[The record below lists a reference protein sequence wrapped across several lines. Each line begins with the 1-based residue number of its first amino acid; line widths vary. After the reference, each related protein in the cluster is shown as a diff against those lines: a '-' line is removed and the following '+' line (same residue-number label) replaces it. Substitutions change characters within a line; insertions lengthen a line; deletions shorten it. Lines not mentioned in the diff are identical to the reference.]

1 MRRLVIVC
9 LLGLVLAACGP
20 TVEVPTPLPTAVP
33 PDSLPDQGTWAV
45 SFQLELPA
53 GAFGQGRHRYAY
65 LIHCPVIGSENTPTE
80 WRFFEISEDV
90 LNQPTPVYLRI
101 SGLSS
106 DVFNTTQLADNVI
119 HPDQQIIAVV
129 HLVGMARSAAEMVA
143 SECEI
148 ILFLDDTGRK
158 PLTAGEPFQP

>member
-65 LIHCPVIGSENTPTE
+65 LIHCPVIGSENT
-80 WRFFEISEDV
+80 
-90 LNQPTPVYLRI
+90 
-101 SGLSS
+101 
-106 DVFNTTQLADNVI
+106 
-119 HPDQQIIAVV
+119 
-129 HLVGMARSAAEMVA
+129 
-143 SECEI
+143 
-148 ILFLDDTGRK
+148 
-158 PLTAGEPFQP
+158 